1 MAKKFVAVACV
12 VLALCF
18 IVSGISY
25 AADSAETGSKAK
37 NSWQSFWQKLF
48 NYPANVTSETA
59 GVATDAVKGVTNT
72 ATDELKRTG
81 RVTSGKLGETGDLV
95 TKPLVGT
102 AETTKTAIEGTVAIP
117 VKANKE
123 EPK

>member
-18 IVSGISY
+18 ILSGISY
-25 AADSAETGSKAK
+25 AADSSETGSKAK

-59 GVATDAVKGVTNT
+59 GVAADAVKGVTNT

-81 RVTSGKLGETGDLV
+81 RVTSGKVKSGLILMVHG
-95 TKPLVGT
+95 KP
-102 AETTKTAIEGTVAIP
+102 
-117 VKANKE
+117 
-123 EPK
+123 